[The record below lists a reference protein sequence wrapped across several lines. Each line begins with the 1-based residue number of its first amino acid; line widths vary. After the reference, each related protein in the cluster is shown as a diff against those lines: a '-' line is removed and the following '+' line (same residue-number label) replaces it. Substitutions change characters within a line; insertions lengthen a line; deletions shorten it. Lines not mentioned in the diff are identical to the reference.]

1 MGKSKAELDPA
12 FSEAIAKAAL
22 DPAFS
27 ETVVKAALAFSDPAV
42 LEILRASLSKL
53 GRKYSVDIKY
63 VLSEKVEAD
72 FQKCL
77 DIAIKAFLKF
87 VSKNVDLKTVADLK
101 KVQEKMIVEYL
112 KSSVVSEEIWHLLD
126 PGSEIFDRGLL
137 AQNACETL
145 FEIFGEETEAII
157 FNAWEEFLKA
167 FSFAS
172 RSTPELRE
180 FLGASYEAG
189 SFKALSN
196 IEDILEKMDNA
207 VSNLKN
213 EELMVS
219 HAIKHYAEELKA
231 YQKWA
236 VSFQTN

>member
-1 MGKSKAELDPA
+1 M
-12 FSEAIAKAAL
+12 I
-22 DPAFS
+22 
-27 ETVVKAALAFSDPAV
+27 ETVLLSGVSGMTT
-42 LEILRASLSKL
+42 EILLSSLRKL

-77 DIAIKAFLKF
+77 NIAIKAFLEF
-87 VSKNVDLKTVADLK
+87 VSKNTDLNKA
-101 KVQEKMIVEYL
+101 QQKMIVEYL
-112 KSSVVSEEIWHLLD
+112 KSSIVTEEIWHLLD

-137 AQNACETL
+137 TQNARETL
-145 FEIFGEETEAII
+145 LEVFGKETETII
-157 FNAWEEFLKA
+157 FDAWEEFLKA

-172 RSTPELRE
+172 RSAPELRE

-196 IEDILEKMDNA
+196 IEDVLEKMDSA

-236 VSFQTN
+236 VSFQAN

>member
-1 MGKSKAELDPA
+1 M
-12 FSEAIAKAAL
+12 I
-22 DPAFS
+22 
-27 ETVVKAALAFSDPAV
+27 ETVLLSGVSGMTT
-42 LEILRASLSKL
+42 EILLSSLRKL

-77 DIAIKAFLKF
+77 NIAIKAFLEF
-87 VSKNVDLKTVADLK
+87 VSKNTNLNKT
-101 KVQEKMIVEYL
+101 QQKMIVEYL
-112 KSSVVSEEIWHLLD
+112 KSSIVTEEIWHLLD

-137 AQNACETL
+137 TQNAGETL
-145 FEIFGEETEAII
+145 LEVFGKETETII
-157 FNAWEEFLKA
+157 FDAWEEFLKA

-172 RSTPELRE
+172 RSAPELRE
-180 FLGASYEAG
+180 FLRASYEAG

-196 IEDILEKMDNA
+196 IEDVLEKMDNA

-236 VSFQTN
+236 VSFQAS

>member
-1 MGKSKAELDPA
+1 M
-12 FSEAIAKAAL
+12 I
-22 DPAFS
+22 
-27 ETVVKAALAFSDPAV
+27 ETVLLSGVSGMTT
-42 LEILRASLSKL
+42 EILLSSLRKL

-77 DIAIKAFLKF
+77 DIAIKAFLEF
-87 VSKNVDLKTVADLK
+87 VSKNTDLNKA
-101 KVQEKMIVEYL
+101 QQKMIVEYL
-112 KSSVVSEEIWHLLD
+112 KSSIVTEEIWHLLD

-137 AQNACETL
+137 TQNACETL
-145 FEIFGEETEAII
+145 FEIFGDETETII

-172 RSTPELRE
+172 RSAPELRE
-180 FLGASYEAG
+180 FLRASYEVG

-196 IEDILEKMDNA
+196 IEDVLEKMDNA

-213 EELMVS
+213 EELIVS
-219 HAIKHYAEELKA
+219 HSIKDYTEELKA
-231 YQKWA
+231 YRQWA
-236 VSFQTN
+236 VSFQAS

>member
-1 MGKSKAELDPA
+1 MSEPFLTKTLTKAALALPDPATLTKAALALSDPA
-12 FSEAIAKAAL
+12 FSEL
-22 DPAFS
+22 
-27 ETVVKAALAFSDPAV
+27 
-42 LEILRASLSKL
+42 LRASLLKL
-53 GRKYSVDIKY
+53 GKKYSVDIKY

-77 DIAIKAFLKF
+77 DIAIKAFLEF
-87 VSKNVDLKTVADLK
+87 ISKNRELK
-101 KVQEKMIVEYL
+101 KVHEKMIFEYL
-112 KSSVVSEEIWHLLD
+112 KSSVVTEEIWHLLD

-137 AQNACETL
+137 TQNACETL
-145 FEIFGEETEAII
+145 FEIFGEETETII
-157 FNAWEEFLKA
+157 FDAWEEFLKA

-172 RSTPELRE
+172 RSVPELRE

-196 IEDILEKMDNA
+196 IEDVLEKMDSA

-236 VSFQTN
+236 VSFQAN

>member
-1 MGKSKAELDPA
+1 M
-12 FSEAIAKAAL
+12 I
-22 DPAFS
+22 
-27 ETVVKAALAFSDPAV
+27 ETVLLSGVSGMTT
-42 LEILRASLSKL
+42 EILLSSLRKL

-77 DIAIKAFLKF
+77 DIAIKAFLEF
-87 VSKNVDLKTVADLK
+87 VSKNTDLNKA
-101 KVQEKMIVEYL
+101 QQKMIVEYL
-112 KSSVVSEEIWHLLD
+112 KSSIVTEEIWHLLD

-137 AQNACETL
+137 TQNACETL
-145 FEIFGEETEAII
+145 FEIFGDETETII

-172 RSTPELRE
+172 RSAHELRE
-180 FLGASYEAG
+180 FLRASYEAG

-196 IEDILEKMDNA
+196 IEDVLEKMDNA

-213 EELMVS
+213 EELIVS
-219 HAIKHYAEELKA
+219 HSIKDYTEELKA
-231 YQKWA
+231 YRQWA
-236 VSFQTN
+236 VSFQAS

>member
-1 MGKSKAELDPA
+1 M
-12 FSEAIAKAAL
+12 I
-22 DPAFS
+22 
-27 ETVVKAALAFSDPAV
+27 ETVLLSGVSGMTT
-42 LEILRASLSKL
+42 EILLSSLRKL

-77 DIAIKAFLKF
+77 DIAIKAFLEF
-87 VSKNVDLKTVADLK
+87 VSKNTDLNKA
-101 KVQEKMIVEYL
+101 QQKMIVEYL
-112 KSSVVSEEIWHLLD
+112 KSSIVTEEIWHLLD

-137 AQNACETL
+137 TQNACETL
-145 FEIFGEETEAII
+145 FEIFGDETETII

-172 RSTPELRE
+172 RSAPELRE
-180 FLGASYEAG
+180 FLRASYEAG

-196 IEDILEKMDNA
+196 IEDVLEKMDNA

-213 EELMVS
+213 EELIVS
-219 HAIKHYAEELKA
+219 HSIKDYTEELKA
-231 YQKWA
+231 YRQWA
-236 VSFQTN
+236 VSFQAS